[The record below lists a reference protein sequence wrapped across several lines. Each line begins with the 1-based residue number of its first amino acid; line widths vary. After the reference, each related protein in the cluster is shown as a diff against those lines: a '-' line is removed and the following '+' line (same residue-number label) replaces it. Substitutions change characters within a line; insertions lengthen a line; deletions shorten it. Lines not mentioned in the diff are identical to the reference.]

1 MTSSRSST
9 IGVEEIRYNGKRCVV
24 VKAMTSVDIEVPTD
38 GKVVVPLELSGA
50 TGWRVGEKLT
60 VQMKDGEIRIF
71 SQAQAILRAQKWIS
85 GFVTHD
91 RSLSNE
97 LIAERKQESLR
108 E

>member
-1 MTSSRSST
+1 M
-9 IGVEEIRYNGKRCVV
+9 EPRCIV
-24 VKAMTSVDIEVPTD
+24 VKAMTSVDIEVPMD
-38 GKVVVPLELSGA
+38 GKVIVPLELSGA

-71 SQAQAILRAQKWIS
+71 SSAKAILRAQEWIS
-85 GFVTHD
+85 GFVAEG

-97 LIAERKQESLR
+97 LIAERKQESLS